1 MLGILLSIINFMNIK
16 EEDIEIN
23 ILSKYSKFINENV
36 RFWKME

>member
-1 MLGILLSIINFMNIK
+1 MLGILLSIINFMNFK

-36 RFWKME
+36 RLWKME